1 MVIPTKMVGKEEI
14 GDRETW
20 RGNFGLV
27 SRNVTRMEWNADREV
42 GYASSRS
49 GFHKPGNNGWQ
60 NVPDTLYTFAYCGPF
75 MRGIH
80 NLTLAL
86 HWRFCIRQIRI
97 MLAVEQLDCRM
108 SVCLHDAVT
117 LKSSSF
123 IFLPSFFF
131 LSFFFFLFWKF
142 SSNNVSA
149 RYANFHYRWY
159 YYTLRISR
167 DGWSYSILYFT
178 IFAAENINLVQLY
191 FRSNFAISF
200 SSCRI

>member
-1 MVIPTKMVGKEEI
+1 M
-14 GDRETW
+14 W

-97 MLAVEQLDCRM
+97 MLAVEQLDCQM
-108 SVCLHDAVT
+108 SVCFHDAT
-117 LKSSSF
+117 RRNHCSTF
-123 IFLPSFFF
+123 IFFFP
-131 LSFFFFLFWKF
+131 FFLFWEF
-142 SSNNVSA
+142 SSNNIT
-149 RYANFHYRWY
+149 RANEIICLEFHAMDNF
-159 YYTLRISR
+159 IV
-167 DGWSYSILYFT
+167 LYF
-178 IFAAENINLVQLY
+178 IFVAKNINLVE
-191 FRSNFAISF
+191 F
-200 SSCRI
+200 

>member
-117 LKSSSF
+117 LKSLLVFYFSS
-123 IFLPSFFF
+123 LFFF
-131 LSFFFFLFWKF
+131 SFLFFFPFLEIFF
-142 SSNNVSA
+142 QQ
-149 RYANFHYRWY
+149 
-159 YYTLRISR
+159 RIST
-167 DGWSYSILYFT
+167 L
-178 IFAAENINLVQLY
+178 
-191 FRSNFAISF
+191 
-200 SSCRI
+200 C